1 MLSVFLEYNPA
12 FVNPKGEEVRY
23 EFLNLEKYVN
33 PISDIEK
40 RHNEMIGE
48 IAEAIRCDR
57 YMRMVKKE
65 YSFILKDQL
74 NGSFLDYFNDCCQYC
89 NYSVMVI
96 SRSLLY
102 SLNIGRNI
110 FP

>member
-1 MLSVFLEYNPA
+1 MLPVFLEYNPA

-57 YMRMVKKE
+57 YISTTAANTMV
-65 YSFILKDQL
+65 SNTSVVTNTSKD
-74 NGSFLDYFNDCCQYC
+74 
-89 NYSVMVI
+89 SVTTNAL
-96 SRSLLY
+96 SR
-102 SLNIGRNI
+102 IC
-110 FP
+110 P

>member
-1 MLSVFLEYNPA
+1 MNRVTIRTKKKSKGTMLSVFLEYNPA

-57 YMRMVKKE
+57 YMRNTMV
-65 YSFILKDQL
+65 SNTSVVTNTSKD
-74 NGSFLDYFNDCCQYC
+74 
-89 NYSVMVI
+89 SVTTNAL
-96 SRSLLY
+96 SR
-102 SLNIGRNI
+102 IC
-110 FP
+110 P